1 MIIPKERLSGEGVRQ
16 VVEQTVREHLKLDI
30 DGYKCDTAT
39 VVSVLV
45 KAAIEGQTIESVC
58 EDLAIEIGSNTV
70 REQLNALLDV
80 VDLRRQECEMNAGLV
95 ACIPEQ
101 MPRQG

>member
-1 MIIPKERLSGEGVRQ
+1 MIIPKERLSGEDVRQ
-16 VVEQTVREHLKLDI
+16 VVEATVREYLKLAI

-58 EDLAIEIGSNTV
+58 EDLEKVNLSQCRNFSGGS
-70 REQLNALLDV
+70 
-80 VDLRRQECEMNAGLV
+80 RRWWTSVSRNGKIKFVL
-95 ACIPEQ
+95 
-101 MPRQG
+101 